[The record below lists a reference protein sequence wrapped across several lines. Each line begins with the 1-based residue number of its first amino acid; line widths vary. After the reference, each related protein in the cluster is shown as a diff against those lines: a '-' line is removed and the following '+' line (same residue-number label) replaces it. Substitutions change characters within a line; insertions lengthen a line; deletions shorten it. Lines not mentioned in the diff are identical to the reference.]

1 MRVGITGSPQSGK
14 TTLYRLLTGS
24 RPGAGPGGVGVMEIP
39 DERVLTLSKIFEP
52 VKTTYARIEL
62 VDIQH
67 QRGQK
72 LLNEIRN
79 LDALIVVIGSFMGE
93 IGVKDS
99 IEFLDSLRTEFY
111 VADLSS
117 VENRLEKLESHKA
130 KPVSQM
136 EVPFLKKCK
145 EGLDRELSL
154 KDVEFAP
161 HEGDFLRNFAFYTLK
176 PIILAL
182 NLSEEQLL
190 SDSHEDIEE
199 LRSLAENLGY
209 EMTVFSGA
217 VEEEILS
224 LPPDDMYPFLKE
236 YGLEEPGTARIAKV
250 TYNALGLISF
260 FTVGSDEVRAWSLRS
275 DSTVKEAAGK
285 IHSDLERGF
294 IRAEVVSYE
303 EFIALG
309 SLKACRDRG
318 VLRVEGKDYLV
329 QDGDIINVRFNV

>member
-39 DERVLTLSKIFEP
+39 DERVLALSRIFEP
-52 VKTTYARIEL
+52 LKTTYARIEL

-117 VENRLEKLESHKA
+117 VENRLEKLQNHKA

-136 EVPFLKKCK
+136 EVPFLEKCK

-154 KDVEFAP
+154 KVVEFSP
-161 HEGDFLRNFAFYTLK
+161 HEEDFLRNFAFYTLK
-176 PIILAL
+176 PVILAL

-190 SDSHEDIEE
+190 SDSHEGIEE
-199 LRSLAENLGY
+199 LRSLADKLGY

-224 LPPDDMYPFLKE
+224 LPPEDMYPFLKE
-236 YGLEEPGTARIAKV
+236 YGLEEPGTARVAKV

-260 FTVGSDEVRAWSLRS
+260 FTVGSDEVRAWSLRAG
-275 DSTVKEAAGK
+275 STVKEAAGK

-318 VLRVEGKDYLV
+318 VLRVVGKDYLV